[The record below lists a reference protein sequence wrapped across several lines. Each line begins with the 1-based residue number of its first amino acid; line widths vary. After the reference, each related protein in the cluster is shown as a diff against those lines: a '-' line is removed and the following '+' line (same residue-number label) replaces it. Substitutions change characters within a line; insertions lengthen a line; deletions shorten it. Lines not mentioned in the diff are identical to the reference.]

1 MPYRFLKLAEDYGQS
16 GTRMDLVQTIPNR
29 GATANNATA
38 EEYVKESNPG
48 LRLGFFHALAP
59 KNDVCGRAEGKQSYP
74 TTFYSTGEMLRKDF
88 FTGSEA
94 VAEIE
99 QAIFTCREPTTSSIT
114 GGVIT
119 AVIDADE
126 NCTVT
131 VANSAG
137 QVLAESEART
147 DNTSTLSHYGYTG
160 AGVQYLADRSTFDA
174 QNRLDT
180 VQTFAANGSLTTD
193 VDYDQANAGTWGS
206 VTRAYDTA
214 GRLDTVMTVNDN
226 ASFSTVDYD
235 QANAGTWVRFH
246 AYASVAFVP
255 QRR

>member
-1 MPYRFLKLAEDYGQS
+1 MQRTETDQLQTDGTYLVTYADGYTGHVDAIVREDAQHRTLSQTDYEYN
-16 GTRMDLVQTIPNR
+16 GT
-29 GATANNATA
+29 
-38 EEYVKESNPG
+38 
-48 LRLGFFHALAP
+48 F
-59 KNDVCGRAEGKQSYP
+59 
-74 TTFYSTGEMLRKDF
+74 
-88 FTGSEA
+88 
-94 VAEIE
+94 
-99 QAIFTCREPTTSSIT
+99 
-114 GGVIT
+114 
-119 AVIDADE
+119 
-126 NCTVT
+126 
-131 VANSAG
+131 
-137 QVLAESEART
+137 
-147 DNTSTLSHYGYTG
+147 TLSHYGYTG